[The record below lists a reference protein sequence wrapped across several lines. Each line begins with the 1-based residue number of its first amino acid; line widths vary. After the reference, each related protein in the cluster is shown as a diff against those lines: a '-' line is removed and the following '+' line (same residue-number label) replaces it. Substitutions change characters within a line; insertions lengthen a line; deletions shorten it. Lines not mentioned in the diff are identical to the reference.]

1 MTAVDVTQVSLVE
14 IRDAIAR
21 GEASAEAVTQTYLE
35 RIERLNGRLN
45 VYHEVYA
52 ERALE
57 RARAVD
63 AGAVKGAL
71 AGVPVAIK
79 DLLATEY
86 GQTTCS
92 SRMLAGFRAPYTAT
106 VVRKLEQAGAVVLG
120 KTNMDEFAMGSS
132 CEHCAAGQV
141 LNPWDEQAVPGGSS
155 GGAAAA
161 MAADLCAGSVGS
173 DTGGSIR
180 QPAALCGVVGL
191 KPTYGRVSRWG
202 LVAFASS
209 LDQLGPITHTVG
221 DAALMLKVMAGHD
234 ELDSTSAAVALE
246 DDVEN
251 VDASPGERLRIGVA
265 KQYVSDANDAS
276 VNEATQRAIAVYEA
290 AGAEVVEVDLP
301 HTEYGIPTYY
311 IVATAEA
318 SSNLARYDGVHYGH
332 RAKQV
337 DDLFDLYA
345 RSRSEGFGD
354 EVKRRIMLGTYALS
368 SGYYDAYYV
377 RALKVRRLIKQ
388 DFDAAF
394 EKCDA
399 ILAPTTQGPAF
410 AIGGKIDDPLAMY
423 LNDIYTVGANLAG
436 LPALSLPAGLA
447 GQGNGG
453 GGGGLPVGVQLIG
466 PAFAEARLLRAARV
480 FEAATGHHRVRPALA

>member
-1 MTAVDVTQVSLVE
+1 MTAVNLTEATLVE
-14 IRDAIAR
+14 LRDAIAR
-21 GEASAEAVTQTYLE
+21 GDVTAEAVTQAYLE
-35 RIERLNGRLN
+35 RIERLDPQLN
-45 VYHEVYA
+45 TYHETYP

-57 RARAVD
+57 QARAVD
-63 AGAVKGAL
+63 TGSRTGVL
-71 AGVPVAIK
+71 AGVPIALK
-79 DLLATEY
+79 DLLATDY
-86 GQTTCS
+86 GHTTCS
-92 SRMLAGFRAPYTAT
+92 SRMLADFKAVYMST
-106 VVRKLEQAGAVVLG
+106 VARKLEEAGAVVLG

-132 CEHCAAGQV
+132 CEHCASGQV
-141 LNPWDEQAVPGGSS
+141 RNPWDDEAVPGGSS

-209 LDQLGPITHTVG
+209 LDQLGPITHTVA

-234 ELDSTSAAVALE
+234 PLDSTSAEVTLE
-246 DDVEN
+246 ADVED
-251 VDASPGERLRIGVA
+251 VDAPMDGPLRIGVA
-265 KQYVSDANDAS
+265 KQYLSDANDAA
-276 VNEATQRAIAVYEA
+276 VNEATQRAIQIYRD
-290 AGAEVVEVDLP
+290 AGAKVVEVDLP

-332 RAKQV
+332 RAANP

-345 RSRSEGFGD
+345 KSRSEGFGD

-394 EKCDA
+394 EQCDA

-410 AIGGKIDDPLAMY
+410 DIGGKIDDPLAMY

-436 LPALSLPAGLA
+436 IPAVSLPAGF
-447 GQGNGG
+447 GG
-453 GGGGLPVGVQLIG
+453 GRPVGVQLLGG
-466 PAFAEARLLRAARV
+466 PFSEARLLRIARLH
-480 FEAATGHHRVRPALA
+480 EAATDHHRRRPPLG